1 MIDIHCHILPGI
13 DDGAKDVNDSV
24 LMAKQAASEGIHTII
39 ATPHLNHQYDN
50 RKKLIESK
58 VKELN
63 KILLDEKISVN
74 ILVGQEPRIYGEI
87 LEDYEKDEIQTLNYS
102 QYIFIEFPSSQVPR
116 YTEKLL
122 FDLQVKGLTPIIV
135 HPERNSEL
143 MERPEKLYNLVEK
156 GALTQ
161 VTASSLCGYFG
172 KKIKSF
178 SEQLVEANLTH
189 FIASDAHNVVN
200 RSFKMS
206 EAFDM
211 IDSMYGSDYVYLF
224 KENAELL
231 VDGKNII
238 KEIPE
243 PVKKKKKFLFF

>member
-13 DDGAKDVNDSV
+13 DDGAKDLKDSII
-24 LMAKQAASEGIHTII
+24 MAKHAAMEGIHTII
-39 ATPHLNHQYDN
+39 ATPHLNQSYDN
-50 RKKLIESK
+50 RKPLIESK
-58 VKELN
+58 VLELN
-63 KILLDEKISVN
+63 KALIEEKIDVE

-87 LEDYEKDEIQTLNYS
+87 LEDYEKNEIQTLNNS
-102 QYIFIEFPSSQVPR
+102 QYLFIEFPSSQVPR

-122 FDLQVKGLTPIIV
+122 FDIQMKGLTPIIV
-135 HPERNSEL
+135 HPERNAEL
-143 MERPEKLYNLVEK
+143 MERPDKLYQLVQK

-172 KKIKSF
+172 KKIKTF
-178 SEQLVEANLTH
+178 SEQLIEANLSH
-189 FIASDAHNVVN
+189 FIASDAHNVGN

-206 EAFDM
+206 EAFDL
-211 IDSMYGSDYVYLF
+211 IDSKYGIDYVYLF
-224 KENAELL
+224 KENAELI
-231 VDGKNII
+231 VDGKNVI